1 LFRESGDEVQKFR
14 SSEVQKF
21 RSSDGRQKTER
32 ITQRTLRAQSSQR
45 KRRKTR
51 TLADLKIGHC
61 GGNAIRENGVPRMA
75 ARGLAGA
82 RFIVPLQRLK
92 IWVIRVSA

>member
-21 RSSDGRQKTER
+21 RRKTER